1 MTETFFAPIVLF
13 KGVIE
18 AEIRT
23 SAVRPLRIV
32 VVKILGVLP
41 AWFVRAVEINVI
53 GITELGFLN
62 YEIATWNLFIDIV
75 EGIISFK
82 TAVLGLDILPAVR
95 VHDYTVIPEVAYK
108 FELLTQ
114 NNLTDTQL
122 LNRFDVVKEA
132 WF

>member
-62 YEIATWNLFIDIV
+62 YEIAT
-75 EGIISFK
+75 
-82 TAVLGLDILPAVR
+82 
-95 VHDYTVIPEVAYK
+95 
-108 FELLTQ
+108 
-114 NNLTDTQL
+114 
-122 LNRFDVVKEA
+122 
-132 WF
+132 